1 MIIGIR
7 GAAGAGKSTAAKH
20 LIERYGFKN
29 GKFSGALKAMLRT
42 FLRYRGVDEETI
54 ERMIEGDFK
63 EVPSPHLNGATP
75 RWAMQSLGNEWGRNC
90 IHRTLWVDTEM
101 EVSAD
106 ETRLVFDD
114 VRYQNEADAIRERG
128 GLIIEIQRNSEER
141 PDVGKHASEVQ
152 EIKPDLIVKN
162 TGCKEVYLAGLVA
175 MLGLED
181 CI

>member
-54 ERMIEGDFK
+54 ERMIEGDLK

-75 RWAMQSLGNEWGRNC
+75 RWAMRS
-90 IHRTLWVDTEM
+90 
-101 EVSAD
+101 
-106 ETRLVFDD
+106 
-114 VRYQNEADAIRERG
+114 
-128 GLIIEIQRNSEER
+128 
-141 PDVGKHASEVQ
+141 
-152 EIKPDLIVKN
+152 
-162 TGCKEVYLAGLVA
+162 
-175 MLGLED
+175 
-181 CI
+181 

>member
-7 GAAGAGKSTAAKH
+7 GAAGAGKSTAAKY

-29 GKFSGALKAMLRT
+29 GKFSGALKAMLRA

-54 ERMIEGDFK
+54 ERMIEGDLK
-63 EVPSPHLNGATP
+63 EVRSPHLNGATP
-75 RWAMQSLGNEWGRNC
+75 RWAMQSLGNEWGRDC

-101 EVSAD
+101 HVTASVD
-106 ETRLVFDD
+106 RLVFDD
-114 VRYQNEADAIRERG
+114 VRYGNEADAIRERG

-141 PDVGKHASEVQ
+141 PDVGEHASEVQ

-162 TGCKEVYLAGLVA
+162 TGCKEVFLAGLAA